1 MPQNAPVTKIK
12 GTKALGAEVILHG
25 FDAIQRYKKLYELV
39 EERGYSL
46 VHSYND
52 PILIAGQ
59 GTVGYEII
67 EDLKEVDTIVV
78 PLGGG
83 GILSGVALAVKE
95 INPKVRIIGVEPYS
109 IPRYTES
116 RKVGKPVE
124 VPTRDTIADGLMIT
138 IPGNNTLPI
147 IEKYVDEIIT
157 VEDRHIQRA
166 LNEIIFKAK
175 LVVEPSAAIG
185 IGAAISGNI
194 KFKKDEK
201 VCFVLTGGNIDPER
215 LIKFIQ

>member
-1 MPQNAPVTKIK
+1 MCIRDR
-12 GTKALGAEVILHG
+12 ALGAEVILHG

-83 GILSGVALAVKE
+83 GILSGVAPVSYTHLAS
-95 INPKVRIIGVEPYS
+95 Y
-109 IPRYTES
+109 PRQD
-116 RKVGKPVE
+116 GKTP
-124 VPTRDTIADGLMIT
+124 
-138 IPGNNTLPI
+138 
-147 IEKYVDEIIT
+147 
-157 VEDRHIQRA
+157 
-166 LNEIIFKAK
+166 
-175 LVVEPSAAIG
+175 
-185 IGAAISGNI
+185 
-194 KFKKDEK
+194 
-201 VCFVLTGGNIDPER
+201 
-215 LIKFIQ
+215 